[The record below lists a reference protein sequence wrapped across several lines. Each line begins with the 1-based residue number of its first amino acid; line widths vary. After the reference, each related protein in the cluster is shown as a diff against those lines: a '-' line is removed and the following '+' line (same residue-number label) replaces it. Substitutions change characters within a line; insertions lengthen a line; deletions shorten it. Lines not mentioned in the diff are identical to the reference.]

1 MLTYIGIGV
10 LFALLFFG
18 FILGKKIG
26 FGVIFEKLAILWFKL
41 ACSFALLFLIHI
53 IADGYDIVVP
63 VNLFSAITITVLGL
77 PGVLC
82 IGVLTILQ

>member
-1 MLTYIGIGV
+1 MLTYFGIGV
-10 LFALLFFG
+10 LFALLLFG